1 MRVASRLRLRAE
13 WSGVRLAG
21 RCVSFRDP
29 GARPPPCQA
38 SSPDMFD
45 WDRSRILDGSES
57 HVLQESPLTVYRAL
71 KRDCIVLVDSY
82 HR

>member
-1 MRVASRLRLRAE
+1 
-13 WSGVRLAG
+13 
-21 RCVSFRDP
+21 
-29 GARPPPCQA
+29 
-38 SSPDMFD
+38 MFD